1 MKNEQ
6 LEKEVVINYEIK
18 KQFLHDEAV
27 KEMQKQKKL
36 TKKTFKGLLIVY
48 NVTYNEIINY
58 FERIKLKECG
68 DCSKFDS
75 NSNSCS
81 KCFYDKSWEG
91 SQISRMITESVLN
104 RNPTPK
110 LSEVFLKYLQNEK
123 NANIGKLSGKIAK
136 EIKSRV
142 NREYE
147 EDECEY
153 INQEE
158 ELTKIRRE
166 ELEILLSDTMLNI
179 LYENFIL
186 FKQFGPNLWS
196 TIKKLEQC
204 KEIQLFQ
211 VMSEFCKKDNV
222 EKLKSN
228 EELYQLLVFSWNY
241 DSKNRENLL
250 NDVLKLWGENLY
262 EIIERE
268 EGLLNGK
275 MVIPEQKNMYLWD
288 NLEVFGNM
296 NEKVWWVIIMI
307 IVEDLKFETE
317 DLSPKTM
324 KKISKILN

>member
-1 MKNEQ
+1 
-6 LEKEVVINYEIK
+6 
-18 KQFLHDEAV
+18 
-27 KEMQKQKKL
+27 
-36 TKKTFKGLLIVY
+36 
-48 NVTYNEIINY
+48 
-58 FERIKLKECG
+58 
-68 DCSKFDS
+68 
-75 NSNSCS
+75 
-81 KCFYDKSWEG
+81 
-91 SQISRMITESVLN
+91 MITESVLN

-211 VMSEFCKKDNV
+211 VMSEFCKK
-222 EKLKSN
+222 
-228 EELYQLLVFSWNY
+228 
-241 DSKNRENLL
+241 ENLL

-262 EIIERE
+262 EVIDRE
-268 EGLLNGK
+268 EELLNGK
-275 MVIPEQKNMYLWD
+275 MVIPEQKNIYLWD